1 MSFAGRVT
9 LAKSVLEA
17 IPIYPMMTNIIPK
30 ACIDEIH
37 KIQRSFIWGDADQA
51 RKCHAVGWEMVT
63 RPKPLGGLGLRGL
76 STMNKACILKLGRK
90 IQSGA
95 NDFWCVVMLGKYK
108 RGSNSGEVVAEV
120 NDSHLWKPIVKVW
133 PHLETHSLWL
143 IGDGKTIDLCHD
155 AWIED
160 GLRLEEYT
168 WVTLHIKAKIAA
180 LLPPGSN
187 MGDDQQVCKENAM
200 GIFSI
205 SEMYHALCDFDM
217 NSTASVWHHI
227 WRLKVPGRV
236 RAFILLVNHDRLLT
250 NDRKNR
256 MGLSTDM
263 CDYCRNSKE
272 TTLHA
277 LRDCVLVRPVWL
289 SLVDASRRHQFFS
302 SNLHE
307 WIATNVANKGSKNY
321 YDDWSFVWVVA
332 CHQDVVVR
340 HAYREANRL
349 ADALAKHSFT
359 VNEEVCSFQVC
370 PDFCKHQLDVDQKG
384 LVTLKSVI
392 A

>member
-1 MSFAGRVT
+1 
-9 LAKSVLEA
+9 
-17 IPIYPMMTNIIPK
+17 
-30 ACIDEIH
+30 
-37 KIQRSFIWGDADQA
+37 
-51 RKCHAVGWEMVT
+51 
-63 RPKPLGGLGLRGL
+63 
-76 STMNKACILKLGRK
+76 
-90 IQSGA
+90 
-95 NDFWCVVMLGKYK
+95 
-108 RGSNSGEVVAEV
+108 
-120 NDSHLWKPIVKVW
+120 
-133 PHLETHSLWL
+133 
-143 IGDGKTIDLCHD
+143 
-155 AWIED
+155 
-160 GLRLEEYT
+160 
-168 WVTLHIKAKIAA
+168 LHIKAKIAA

-227 WRLKVPGRV
+227 WRLKVPRRV

-321 YDDWSFVWVVA
+321 YDDWSCVWVVA
-332 CHQDVVVR
+332 CH
-340 HAYREANRL
+340 
-349 ADALAKHSFT
+349 
-359 VNEEVCSFQVC
+359 
-370 PDFCKHQLDVDQKG
+370 
-384 LVTLKSVI
+384 LVWSWRNKEKYDDKI
-392 A
+392 